1 MKIAIL
7 SDRLL
12 QNGGTESYL
21 LDLIT
26 KYLHQGDMVTVFTTK
41 LDQKLAILNNKNLS
55 VVVQKLSFCP
65 KKLRFPFYYN
75 FLRKQIRKQ
84 SFDLIL
90 GVNSPYSP
98 DVGVCCG
105 TYLGDLKASSW
116 KRKIDPFNLLRVI
129 YEKKKYSNSN
139 FMVTHSR
146 LSKQELIDLYKIPAD
161 KIKVIYPVPSLKKFE
176 WKSNESIIQLRKKYR
191 LSLSKTYF
199 LFSSTGHKR
208 KGLQIIIDALKLL
221 DDENI
226 VVLVAG
232 SQRGNFEDMPNI
244 QFLGYIKDIHELYH
258 ACDATLLPSSY
269 EPFGLVVVESLL
281 SGTPVI
287 ISKNVGAKDLV
298 KPSLGSILD
307 NLTADNLAN
316 VMTKYTH
323 RKNITLDKNLVHE
336 LIEPYINHHSM
347 IKELANPSTSQLF
360 TSQ

>member
-7 SDRLL
+7 SDRLM

-26 KYLHQGDMVTVFTTK
+26 KYLQQGDMVTVFTTK
-41 LDQKLAILNNKNLS
+41 LDRKLGVLNNKNLS

-65 KKLRFPFYYN
+65 KKLRFPFYYY

-90 GVNSPYSP
+90 AVNSPYSP

-105 TYLGDLKASSW
+105 TYLGDLKASTW
-116 KRKIDPFNLLRVI
+116 KRKINPLNLIRVL
-129 YEKKKYSNSN
+129 YEKKKYTSSN
-139 FMVTHSR
+139 FMVTHSK
-146 LSKQELIDLYKIPAD
+146 LSKQELIDLYKIPAE
-161 KIKVIYPVPSLKKFE
+161 KIKVIYPVPSLKKFA
-176 WKSNESIIQLRKKYR
+176 WKSNESITQLRKKYQ
-191 LSLSKTYF
+191 LSLAKTYF
-199 LFSSTGHKR
+199 LFSSTGHQR

-221 DDENI
+221 NDENI

-232 SQRGNFEDMPNI
+232 SQRGEFEAIPNI
-244 QFLGYIKDIHELYH
+244 QFLGYIKDIHELYQ

-269 EPFGLVVVESLL
+269 EPFGIVIVESLL

-307 NLTADNLAN
+307 TLTAENLAE
-316 VMTKYTH
+316 VMKKYTH
-323 RKNITLDKNLVHE
+323 SKNTTLDKTLIHN
-336 LIEPYINHHSM
+336 LIEPYINHHLM
-347 IKELANPSTSQLF
+347 IKELANPNTSQLF
-360 TSQ
+360 SST